1 MEYKSSKCRSYTLP
15 VLSSNFEI
23 PQPATSANPV
33 PYKYS
38 LNSISSSG
46 FDLSQTA
53 IHQKEKQDF
62 GRENNKWTTANNKN
76 WEVNLPDFNP
86 QDDLLYLASTF
97 TDRYLKMNR
106 LYISFMLLFMFLRLQ
121 IIVEK

>member
-1 MEYKSSKCRSYTLP
+1 MEYQTNKCRSYTLP
-15 VLSSNFEI
+15 VLSSNFDKA
-23 PQPATSANPV
+23 QPVTSSNPV

-46 FDLSQTA
+46 FQLPLTA

-62 GRENNKWTTANNKN
+62 ERQNNKWTTVNNEN
-76 WEVNLPDFNP
+76 WEVSLPDFNP

-97 TDRYLKMNR
+97 TDRYLTMN
-106 LYISFMLLFMFLRLQ
+106 
-121 IIVEK
+121 